1 VLSASDDR
9 PELTEASLVKASPLG
24 AQMQRANLA
33 GADFTEADLA
43 STLLPGAAALAETRN
58 LDKARNLNLARRS
71 R

>member
-1 VLSASDDR
+1 
-9 PELTEASLVKASPLG
+9 
-24 AQMQRANLA
+24 MQRANLA